1 MASNL
6 HVLRHEQECS
16 CIRCIEMK
24 KESTNQ
30 YLNTASAIIE
40 RSYQIKTHLDYFV
53 WLQNSVAELIPH
65 DMLLAVWGDLRQQ
78 QDGQLKYDAASNLKG
93 LTTSLIIST
102 SDKTSHFL
110 NDLYEMWVA
119 CRNPCFVVDELQHPE
134 MCQRVKAIFPEQL
147 IEINSLLVYGMTDER
162 SGDECLYIFFSKEH
176 ALEMKKQMMDFIMPH
191 IDHVLRKIKP
201 LQSDVI
207 DTVDSALSL
216 SVLSEREIEV
226 ISWIKAGKT
235 NQEIGMIL
243 SISQNTVKSHL
254 KRIFQKLNI
263 GRRAQA
269 VALLAN
275 VPSVKL
281 KQLQLPQA
289 EHSVFS

>member
-1 MASNL
+1 
-6 HVLRHEQECS
+6 
-16 CIRCIEMK
+16 MK

-30 YLNTASAIIE
+30 YLNTAGAIIE

-53 WLQNSVAELIPH
+53 WLQNSIAELIPH
-65 DMLLAVWGDLRQQ
+65 DMLLAVWGDFKQQ
-78 QDGQLKYDAASNLKG
+78 QDGQLHYDAASNLKG
-93 LTTSLIIST
+93 LST
-102 SDKTSHFL
+102 SVIIDTTEKTNQFL

-119 CRNPCFVVDELQHPE
+119 CRSACFVIDGLEHTE
-134 MCQRVKAIFPEQL
+134 MCRNIKSIFPEQL
-147 IEINSLLVYGMTDER
+147 VEINSLLVYGMKDER
-162 SGDECLYIFFSKEH
+162 TGDECLYIFFSKEH

-201 LQSDVI
+201 LQYDVVDATDSMLSISTLSD
-207 DTVDSALSL
+207 
-216 SVLSEREIEV
+216 REIEV

-275 VPSVKL
+275 VSSGKL
-281 KQLQLPQA
+281 KQLQLQQGS
-289 EHSVFS
+289 HSVYS

>member
-1 MASNL
+1 M
-6 HVLRHEQECS
+6 
-16 CIRCIEMK
+16 MK

-30 YLNTASAIIE
+30 YLNVAGAIIE

-65 DMLLAVWGDLRQQ
+65 DMLLAVWGDLSQQ
-78 QDGQLKYDAASNLKG
+78 RDGQLKYDAASNLKG
-93 LTTSLIIST
+93 LSTAVIIDTTE
-102 SDKTSHFL
+102 KTNQFL
-110 NDLYEMWVA
+110 NDLYQMWVA
-119 CRNPCFVVDELQHPE
+119 CRNACFVIDGLEHVE
-134 MCQRVKAIFPEQL
+134 MCHSIKSIFPEQL
-147 IEINSLLVYGMTDER
+147 VEINSLLVYGMKDER
-162 SGDECLYIFFSKEH
+162 TGDECLYLFFSKEH
-176 ALEMKKQMMDFIMPH
+176 ALDMKKQMMGFIMPH

-201 LQSDVI
+201 LQHGLADA
-207 DTVDSALSL
+207 TDSMLSL
-216 SVLSEREIEV
+216 STLSDREIEV

-235 NQEIGMIL
+235 NQEIGIIL

-275 VPSVKL
+275 VSSAKL
-281 KQLQLPQA
+281 KQLQLQQGS
-289 EHSVFS
+289 HLVCS